1 LRIVFFILSS
11 ILFAIPCVAQERF
24 FEFLPGWRNWSIAEN
39 NENLTSVGLVSES
52 IGLNH
57 YQFSSISQLGT
68 IDSLWQFDLDTIQ
81 SYESFFSNDIS
92 FEGNRS
98 YITGG
103 FRGNSDK
110 RFGSL
115 LILDENFQDTI
126 RLNTLNILPGNGT
139 LVRSHLTLNSNQ
151 FILGGFLQNTDFQ
164 VYPSLMQVDSLGAI
178 AWRKDF
184 FCGTDCDLYPFHIM
198 QAADGGYFFHLYGD
212 PKLRYARR
220 SGENSHY
227 QNR

>member
-1 LRIVFFILSS
+1 MKV
-11 ILFAIPCVAQERF
+11 
-24 FEFLPGWRNWSIAEN
+24 
-39 NENLTSVGLVSES
+39 
-52 IGLNH
+52 
-57 YQFSSISQLGT
+57 
-68 IDSLWQFDLDTIQ
+68 
-81 SYESFFSNDIS
+81 FFSNDIS

-151 FILGGFLQNTDFQ
+151 FILGGFLQNTDLQ
-164 VYPSLMQVDSLGAI
+164 VYPSLMQVDSLGE
-178 AWRKDF
+178 
-184 FCGTDCDLYPFHIM
+184 L
-198 QAADGGYFFHLYGD
+198 
-212 PKLRYARR
+212 
-220 SGENSHY
+220 
-227 QNR
+227 